1 MGSIKQKATLL
12 ALICLLLLML
22 VYKDTRTAPPP
33 PFARDSPYAQKGG
46 EFRAALLEE
55 KTVRSHQSFLDF
67 TALCRRFF
75 VGLSLPQA
83 NLMMRGAGQEV
94 DLFPVRQ
101 AASLIPPGTMPF
113 GGGMGL
119 HTTVISNATFNIV
132 MYVKPSE
139 GADPQIV
146 VDVSCGIK
154 EVSL

>member
-1 MGSIKQKATLL
+1 MASIKQKAALL
-12 ALICLLLLML
+12 ALICLPLLLL
-22 VYKDTRTAPPP
+22 VYKDTRTPPPP
-33 PFARDSPYAQKGG
+33 PFDRDSPYTQKGG

-55 KTVRSHQSFLDF
+55 KTAMSHQSFLDF

-101 AASLIPPGTMPF
+101 AASLIPPGTVPF
-113 GGGMGL
+113 GGGIGL
-119 HTTVISNATFNIV
+119 HTTVMSNATFNIV

-139 GADPQIV
+139 NANPRIV
-146 VDVSCGIK
+146 EEVSCGIK